1 MSILGEN
8 IRRLRKDKGITQTE
22 FAVQIGVKRAVIGAY
37 EEGRAEPKLQTLQI
51 MSRFFKLSIDAL
63 LNDMIGEGKV
73 LQADISGSN
82 LRILPVTLNASTD
95 TETIPLVPIKASAG
109 YAAGYG
115 DVYFIGNL
123 PQFQMPFAELQQ
135 NRTCRMFQIKG
146 DSMLPVP
153 PGAYILAEYVQD
165 WSSIKDQTCCIV
177 ITRDEGVVYKRV
189 INRFAESRELELVS
203 DNKDYDA
210 YTLPAE
216 QIVELWKAK
225 AYTTFVLPGPAEAST
240 HDIRRLA
247 DVVMEL
253 KGEIRNLK
261 LEIRK

>member
-115 DVYFIGNL
+115 DVDFIGNL

-253 KGEIRNLK
+253 KGEIRNLT